1 MIRELSVRPV
11 PTNKNAKAFFLGSLF
26 LALVS
31 LVAYFS
37 VDKYRGIV
45 GLFIIVFLTAGILV
59 YTKYIS
65 AQYYYDVTF
74 DSNGAPVFV
83 VRQVTGKRQTTL
95 CRVDLYAIRSVTLLE
110 GENKKQHKAPD
121 KAVRYV
127 YTPTLFP
134 SSVYL
139 IYVKSSYEHAELMIE
154 CSEEFASLLMSYADE
169 ARAQRVDDE
178 E

>member
-11 PTNKNAKAFFLGSLF
+11 PTNKNAKVFFLGSLF

-31 LVAYFS
+31 LIAYFS
-37 VDKYRGIV
+37 VQRYKGIV
-45 GLFIIVFLTAGILV
+45 GLFILVFLTAGILV

-74 DSNGAPVFV
+74 DSNGVPVFV

-110 GENKKQHKAPD
+110 GESKKRHKAPD
-121 KAVRYV
+121 KAVKYV

-134 SSVYL
+134 NSVYAV
-139 IYVKSSYEHAELMIE
+139 YVKSSYEHAELMIE
-154 CSEEFASLLMSYADE
+154 CSEEFASLLMSYAEE
-169 ARAQRVDDE
+169 ARQHRIE